1 MTLTTT
7 SNVQIYMDDLGRPC
21 VGQRGLGR
29 HEEGGYREGVYHT
42 TGRILR
48 PAHPAE
54 MAQLRRDAKKNGYPT
69 VAASVAAQA

>member
-1 MTLTTT
+1 MKIFGQAQQ
-7 SNVQIYMDDLGRPC
+7 QIYMDDLGRPS
-21 VGQRGLGR
+21 VGPRGLGR
-29 HEEGGYREGVYHT
+29 HEEGEYVQGVLYT

-54 MAQLRRDAKKNGYPT
+54 MAQLRRYAAKNGYPT